1 MTPSRQPAAALD
13 VAGLDPFPG
22 AMTEEERDDVL
33 PPARAAVAEAEG
45 ELRVVR
51 HRQHHF
57 PARARVVEV
66 RYDDREH
73 AALAAAADRAGLTVA
88 GFLAGAGLSVA
99 GQGLAPSQAADR
111 ELLGELLRLRL
122 AIRRYAVN
130 VNQAV
135 AALHST
141 GEAPVWL
148 GRAVAGADRA
158 VLSADA
164 ATRRVASRHG

>member
-1 MTPSRQPAAALD
+1 
-13 VAGLDPFPG
+13 
-22 AMTEEERDDVL
+22 MTEEEGESAAPISGHAADDGVEA
-33 PPARAAVAEAEG
+33 PARSA
-45 ELRVVR
+45 R
-51 HRQHHF
+51 HRRHHF
-57 PARARVVEV
+57 PARNRVVKV

-73 AALAAAADRAGLTVA
+73 AALVAASERAGLTVA

-99 GQGLAPSQAADR
+99 GQGPSPSQAADR
-111 ELLGELLRLRL
+111 ELPVELLRLRL
-122 AIRRYAVN
+122 VIRRYAVN

-148 GRAVAGADRA
+148 ARAVAGARQA

-164 ATRRVASRHG
+164 ATRRVTGRAG

>member
-1 MTPSRQPAAALD
+1 MNLDGGGATPAPGPAVGGD
-13 VAGLDPFPG
+13 V
-22 AMTEEERDDVL
+22 EEAS
-33 PPARAAVAEAEG
+33 P
-45 ELRVVR
+45 RVVR
-51 HRQHHF
+51 HRRHRF
-57 PARARVVEV
+57 PARDRVVKV
-66 RYDDREH
+66 RYDDGEH
-73 AALAAAADRAGLTVA
+73 AVLAAAADRAGLTVA

-99 GQGLAPSQAADR
+99 GEGPPPSQAADR
-111 ELLGELLRLRL
+111 ELLAELLRLRL

-148 GRAVAGADRA
+148 SRAVAGAERA

-164 ATRRVASRHG
+164 ATRRVTGRSG